1 MVRFFFLLSLWGCFW
16 ALGAFAAA
24 IPEIP
29 EPGEDKLLTGGVPMA
44 EFLEKR
50 ASANPHCTSKLPA
63 TRFEYDTAVSS
74 LRAKIAAGADRLA
87 LLAAERISL
96 ARKKELISGVFEC
109 GECAVRNV
117 ERRVV
122 GDSVWFVTD
131 GSCGFHGDGAHESY
145 STIREFLGGVRN
157 YPQYRGGLSHVLE
170 FVAVDPRDGKI
181 LWDVNRVSSSIMD
194 IFVSVRGPDLVGLVT
209 SISYLFRGKFGETVL
224 SDHSEFSIEFH
235 SKRPTPGFRAPRV
248 YYIPA
253 PGLVS
258 GQIERER
265 IRANQIELKSVKGS
279 WHIDSRGYMR
289 YFTAADFSDVLS
301 GSSAIAGLP
310 GTELAYSVL
319 SETLFDLSQIA
330 RGSN

>member
-1 MVRFFFLLSLWGCFW
+1 MVRAFFLLSLCGWFCASGV
-16 ALGAFAAA
+16 LGAT

-29 EPGEDKLLTGGVPMA
+29 EPGEDKLLTGVVPMV

-50 ASANPHCTSKLPA
+50 ASANPRCTSQLPA
-63 TRFEYDTAVSS
+63 TRLEYDRAVSS
-74 LRAKIAAGADRLA
+74 LRAKIEAGADRRA
-87 LLAAERISL
+87 LLEAERVSL
-96 ARKKELISGVFEC
+96 ARKKELVSGVFEC

-117 ERRVV
+117 DKRVV

-131 GSCGFHGDGAHESY
+131 GSCSFHGDGVYESY
-145 STIREFLGGVRN
+145 SAIREFLSGVRN

-170 FVAVDPRDGKI
+170 FVAVDPRNGKI
-181 LWDVNRVSSSIMD
+181 LWDVNQLPSSVMD

-209 SISYLFRGKFGETVL
+209 SISYLFRGKFGEAVL
-224 SDHSEFSIEFH
+224 GDHSEFSIEFN
-235 SKRPTPGFRAPRV
+235 SKKPTAGFRAPRV
-248 YYIPA
+248 YYVPA
-253 PGLVS
+253 AGLVS
-258 GQIERER
+258 GQFERER

-289 YFTAADFSDVLS
+289 YFTAADFGDVLS
-301 GSSAIAGLP
+301 GSSGIAGLP

-330 RGSN
+330 RGGN